1 MRHAGRITTWN
12 DDKGFGFL
20 SPVDGGSRVFVHIK
34 AFQAATR
41 RPVEGDL
48 MSYAASV
55 DAKGRVNAS
64 DVRFAGQRI
73 PPPPTQRPARG
84 RKPPMRIPRIAIG
97 IGFLL
102 LAVVL
107 MVMGKVPAVLSLTYL
122 LMSAVPYIAYVLDK
136 DAAGKPR
143 RQRTPE
149 ATLHLLDVLGG
160 WPGALIAQ
168 QQSRH
173 KTVKAS
179 FQAVFWF
186 TVLANLAGAAW
197 LVRSGVPEALTR
209 LLLGG

>member
-1 MRHAGRITTWN
+1 MRQAGRITIWN

-20 SPVDGGSRVFVHIK
+20 TPVDGGSRVFVHIK

-48 MSYAASV
+48 ISYAASV
-55 DAKGRVNAS
+55 DAKGRVNAA

-73 PPPPTQRPARG
+73 PPPRTPRG
-84 RKPPMRIPRIAIG
+84 VGRRKPPMRVPRTAIG
-97 IGFLL
+97 SGFLL
-102 LAVVL
+102 LVVVL
-107 MVMGKVPAVLSLTYL
+107 MVMDKVPAVLSLVYL
-122 LMSAVPYIAYVLDK
+122 LMSAVSFMAYVLDK

-149 ATLHLLDVLGG
+149 ATLHMLDLLSG
-160 WPGALIAQ
+160 WPGGLIAQ

-179 FQAVFWF
+179 FQVAFWS

-197 LVRSGVPEALTR
+197 LVRSGAAEGLKR
-209 LLLGG
+209 MLLGG

>member
-12 DDKGFGFL
+12 DDKGFGFVT
-20 SPVDGGSRVFVHIK
+20 PVDGGSRVFVHIK

-48 MSYAASV
+48 ISYAASV
-55 DAKGRVNAS
+55 DAKGRVNAA

-73 PPPPTQRPARG
+73 PPPRTPRVAG
-84 RKPPMRIPRIAIG
+84 RRKRSMRIPRIAIG
-97 IGFLL
+97 SGFLL
-102 LAVVL
+102 LVVVL
-107 MVMGKVPAVLSLTYL
+107 MMMDKIPAVLSLAYL
-122 LMSAVPYIAYVLDK
+122 LMSAVSHIAYVLDK

-149 ATLHLLDVLGG
+149 ATLHMLDLLGG

-179 FQAVFWF
+179 FQAAFWF

-197 LVRSGVPEALTR
+197 LVRSGVAEALTR